1 MKSMKTEIKKYV
13 AAALI
18 CLGMSSCNDFF
29 EAIPGKQFGLEETF
43 TSKQRTEQYLNNV
56 YSYIR
61 EVGDVLHLNENQ
73 NGTIFTEA
81 SLEGANRWDKTYAEW
96 TTGAATASYSQANR
110 YFTDYYKAIAKASTF
125 IQNVDKCQ
133 EVGASVRGRWKEE
146 ARVLRTYYYFEL
158 FRIFGPVPLIGEE
171 PIALNASKEELIKVR
186 NSVDE
191 CVEFIATE
199 LQKAI
204 DSGDL
209 PNRVSKNNLGR
220 MDLGICKALKAKL
233 YLYWASPLF
242 NGNTDMASVK
252 NLDGKQLFPQ
262 TEDPTKWKKANQ
274 AYKEFFDFA
283 ASQNYKL
290 TKVYT
295 DGKLDPYKSCRAI
308 ASFFTKNYDVIFDE
322 LIMVKLREQWD
333 YTYWTCPKF
342 SGFEDTSVTGGGGY
356 YTTQETV
363 DMFFTKNGLTI
374 DRDPSYDR
382 FEGIPST
389 SNFTSGQYYDE
400 NDPELKYFDAD
411 NSYVLKQWKDR
422 EARFYVNVTY
432 NGSIWLNYGKQ
443 NEEHRTDFTNGAR
456 GTCGKSKAS
465 GDYPDSGYLIRKG
478 AKGTEDD
485 GYKMFSPT
493 LRVADMILGYAE
505 TLCMCDD
512 LENALLQ
519 LNQIRER
526 AGIPEY
532 SFTNE
537 NGKVFCPKTKNDLLN
552 RIRRERIVELA
563 FEWNRFFDVR
573 RWKVAEGNND
583 PEHWIYPE
591 YHVGGEGGNVYGMN
605 MDKDYPEFF
614 ERTSFENRANF
625 SKKQYFM
632 PIPYD
637 DIRRIPELVQ
647 NLGW

>member
-1 MKSMKTEIKKYV
+1 MKIEIRKYV

-18 CLGMSSCNDFF
+18 CLGMSSCSDFF

-43 TSKQRTEQYLNNV
+43 ASKQRTEQYLNNV

-61 EVGDVLHLNENQ
+61 EVGDVLHVDANM
-73 NGTIFTEA
+73 NGAIFTEA
-81 SLEGANRWDKTYAEW
+81 SLEGANRWNKTYAEW
-96 TTGAATASYSQANR
+96 TTGAATASYSQASR
-110 YFTDYYKAIAKASTF
+110 YFTDYYQAIAKASTF

-146 ARVLRTYYYFEL
+146 ARVLRAYYYFEL
-158 FRIFGPVPLIGEE
+158 LRIYGPVPLIGED
-171 PIALNASKEELIKVR
+171 PIPLDASKEELIKVR
-186 NSVDE
+186 NTVDE
-191 CVEFIATE
+191 CVEFIANE

-220 MDLGICKALKAKL
+220 MDVGICKALKAKL

-262 TEDPTKWKKANQ
+262 TEDPTKWNKANE
-274 AYKEFFDFA
+274 AYKEFFNFA
-283 ASQNYKL
+283 ISQNYGL

-295 DGKLDPYKSCRAI
+295 NGKLDPYKSCRAI
-308 ASFFTKNYDVIFDE
+308 AAFYTKNYDVIFNE
-322 LIMVKLREQWD
+322 LIMVKLRDQWD

-342 SGFEDTSVTGGGGY
+342 SGFEDTSVSGGGGY

-374 DRDPSYDR
+374 DRDPSYNK
-382 FEGIPST
+382 FEGVPSAG
-389 SNFTSGQYYDE
+389 NFTSGQCYDE
-400 NDPELKYFDAD
+400 NDTELKYFDAD

-432 NGSIWLNYGKQ
+432 NGSIWLNHGSQ

-456 GTCGKSKAS
+456 GTSKAS
-465 GDYPDSGYLIRKG
+465 GDCPDSGYLIRKG
-478 AKGTEDD
+478 AKATEDD
-485 GYKMFSPT
+485 GSKMFSPT

-512 LENALLQ
+512 LEGALLQ

-537 NGKVFCPKTKNDLLN
+537 GGKVFCPKTKNDLLN

-583 PEHWIYPE
+583 PDHWIYPE
-591 YHVGGEGGNVYGMN
+591 YHKGGEGGNVYGMN
-605 MDKDYPEFF
+605 MDKDYPDFF
-614 ERTSFENRANF
+614 ARTLLENRANF

>member
-1 MKSMKTEIKKYV
+1 MKTEIRKYV

-18 CLGMSSCNDFF
+18 CLGMSSCSDFF

-43 TSKQRTEQYLNNV
+43 ASKQRTEQYLNNV

-61 EVGDVLHLNENQ
+61 EVGDVLHVDANM
-73 NGTIFTEA
+73 NGAIFTEA
-81 SLEGANRWDKTYAEW
+81 SLEGANRWNKTYAEW
-96 TTGAATASYSQANR
+96 TTGAATASYSQASR
-110 YFTDYYKAIAKASTF
+110 YFTDYYQAIAKASTF

-146 ARVLRTYYYFEL
+146 ARVLRAYYYFEL
-158 FRIFGPVPLIGEE
+158 LRIYGPVPLIGED
-171 PIALNASKEELIKVR
+171 PIPLDASKEELIKVR

-191 CVEFIATE
+191 CVEFIANE

-220 MDLGICKALKAKL
+220 MDVGICKALKAKL

-262 TEDPTKWKKANQ
+262 TEDPTKWNKANE
-274 AYKEFFDFA
+274 AYKEFFNFA
-283 ASQNYKL
+283 ISQNYGL

-295 DGKLDPYKSCRAI
+295 NGKLDPYKSCRAI
-308 ASFFTKNYDVIFDE
+308 AAFYTKNYDVIFNE
-322 LIMVKLREQWD
+322 LIMVKLRDQWD

-342 SGFEDTSVTGGGGY
+342 SGFEDTSVSGGGGY

-374 DRDPSYDR
+374 DRDPSYNK
-382 FEGIPST
+382 FEGVPSAG
-389 SNFTSGQYYDE
+389 NFTSGQCYDE
-400 NDPELKYFDAD
+400 NDTELKYFDAD

-432 NGSIWLNYGKQ
+432 NGSIWLNHGSQ

-465 GDYPDSGYLIRKG
+465 GDCPDSGYLIRKG
-478 AKGTEDD
+478 AKATEDD
-485 GYKMFSPT
+485 GSKMFSPT

-512 LENALLQ
+512 LEGALLQ

-537 NGKVFCPKTKNDLLN
+537 GGKVFCPKTKNDLLN

-583 PEHWIYPE
+583 PDHWIYPE
-591 YHVGGEGGNVYGMN
+591 YHKGGEGGNVYGMN
-605 MDKDYPEFF
+605 MDKDYPDFF
-614 ERTSFENRANF
+614 ARTLLENRANF

>member
-1 MKSMKTEIKKYV
+1 MKTEIRKYV

-18 CLGMSSCNDFF
+18 CLGMSSCSDFF
-29 EAIPGKQFGLEETF
+29 ESIPGKQFGLEETF
-43 TSKQRTEQYLNNV
+43 ASKQRTEQYLNNV

-61 EVGDVLHLNENQ
+61 EVGDVLHVDANM

-81 SLEGANRWDKTYAEW
+81 SLEGANRWNKTYAEW
-96 TTGAATASYSQANR
+96 TTGGATASYSQANR
-110 YFTDYYKAIAKASTF
+110 YFTDYYQAIAKASTF

-146 ARVLRTYYYFEL
+146 ARVLRAYYYFEL
-158 FRIFGPVPLIGEE
+158 FRIYGPIPLIGED
-171 PIALNASKEELIKVR
+171 PIPLDASKEELIKVR

-191 CVEFIATE
+191 CVEFIANE

-220 MDLGICKALKAKL
+220 MDVGICKALKAKL

-262 TEDPTKWKKANQ
+262 TEDLTKWNKANE
-274 AYKEFFDFA
+274 AYKEFFSFA
-283 ASQNYKL
+283 TSQNYGL

-308 ASFFTKNYDVIFDE
+308 AAFYTKNYDVIFNE
-322 LIMVKLREQWD
+322 LIMVKLRDQWD

-342 SGFEDTSVTGGGGY
+342 SGFEDTSVSGGGGY

-374 DRDPSYDR
+374 DRDPSYNK
-382 FEGIPST
+382 FEGVPSAG
-389 SNFTSGQYYDE
+389 NFTSGQYYDE
-400 NDPELKYFDAD
+400 NDTELKYFDAD

-432 NGSIWLNYGKQ
+432 NGSIWLNHGSQ

-456 GTCGKSKAS
+456 GTCG
-465 GDYPDSGYLIRKG
+465 DCPDSGYLIRKG
-478 AKGTEDD
+478 AKATEDD
-485 GYKMFSPT
+485 GSKMFSPT

-512 LENALLQ
+512 LEGALLQ

-537 NGKVFCPKTKNDLLN
+537 GGKVFCPKTKNDLLN
-552 RIRRERIVELA
+552 RIRRERIVELV

-583 PEHWIYPE
+583 PDHWIYPE
-591 YHVGGEGGNVYGMN
+591 YHKGGEGGNVYGMN
-605 MDKDYPEFF
+605 MDKDYPDFF
-614 ERTSFENRANF
+614 ARTLLENRANF

>member
-1 MKSMKTEIKKYV
+1 MKTEIRKYV

-18 CLGMSSCNDFF
+18 CLGMSSCSDFF

-43 TSKQRTEQYLNNV
+43 ASKQRTEQYLNNV

-61 EVGDVLHLNENQ
+61 EVGDVLHVDANM
-73 NGTIFTEA
+73 NGAIFTEA
-81 SLEGANRWDKTYAEW
+81 SLEGANRWNKTYAEW
-96 TTGAATASYSQANR
+96 TTGAATASYSQASR
-110 YFTDYYKAIAKASTF
+110 YFTDYYQAIAKASTF

-146 ARVLRTYYYFEL
+146 ARVLRAYYYFEL
-158 FRIFGPVPLIGEE
+158 LRIYGPVPLIGED
-171 PIALNASKEELIKVR
+171 PIPLDASKEELIKVR

-191 CVEFIATE
+191 CVEFVANE

-220 MDLGICKALKAKL
+220 MDVGICKALKAKL

-262 TEDPTKWKKANQ
+262 TEDPTKWNKANE
-274 AYKEFFDFA
+274 AYKEFFNFA
-283 ASQNYKL
+283 TSQNYGL

-295 DGKLDPYKSCRAI
+295 NGKLDPYKSCRAI
-308 ASFFTKNYDVIFDE
+308 AAFYTKNYDVIFNE
-322 LIMVKLREQWD
+322 LIMVKLRDQWD

-342 SGFEDTSVTGGGGY
+342 SGFEDTSVSGGGGY

-374 DRDPSYDR
+374 DRDPSYNK
-382 FEGIPST
+382 FEGVPSAG
-389 SNFTSGQYYDE
+389 NFTSGQCYDE
-400 NDPELKYFDAD
+400 NDTELKYFDAD
-411 NSYVLKQWKDR
+411 NSYVLKQWTDR

-432 NGSIWLNYGKQ
+432 NGSIWLNHGSQ
-443 NEEHRTDFTNGAR
+443 NEEHRTDFTNGAC

-465 GDYPDSGYLIRKG
+465 GDCPDSGYLIRKG
-478 AKGTEDD
+478 AKATEDD
-485 GYKMFSPT
+485 GSKMFSPT

-512 LENALLQ
+512 LEGALLQ

-537 NGKVFCPKTKNDLLN
+537 GGKVFCPKTKNDLLN

-583 PEHWIYPE
+583 PDHWIYPE
-591 YHVGGEGGNVYGMN
+591 YHKGGEGGNVYGMN
-605 MDKDYPEFF
+605 MDKDYPDFF
-614 ERTSFENRANF
+614 ARTLLENRANF